1 MTKARRMIWLG
12 IGIAFVVVTGAVITA
27 CRHSPVRA
35 VTEGG
40 AVLFPSVSGENLH
53 GETVTFPDDLKGHP
67 ALVLVAFKR
76 EQQAEVDTWL
86 AQIEAFEAAIPG
98 IRVVETPTISS
109 ARWGWMAWF
118 IDGGMRSG
126 IPDPDARARTIT
138 LYTDVAKFR
147 EALGMETDGHIY
159 AVLLDADARVRLV
172 EPGTFNEGSAERFA
186 QLLDLD

>member
-1 MTKARRMIWLG
+1 MTRARRMIWLG
-12 IGIAFVVVTGAVITA
+12 IGIACVIATAAFVTA
-27 CRHSPVRA
+27 CRHSPIRA
-35 VTEGG
+35 VTEDG

-53 GETVTFPDDLKGHP
+53 GEQVTFPDDLKGNP

-86 AQIEAFEAAIPG
+86 AQIGAFEAAIPG

-126 IPDPDARARTIT
+126 IPDDAARARTVT

-147 EALGMETDGHIY
+147 EALGMETDGQIY
-159 AVLLDADARVRLV
+159 AVLLDANARVRLV
-172 EPGTFNEGSAERFA
+172 EPGVFTEGSAARFA
-186 QLLDLD
+186 QLLELD

>member
-1 MTKARRMIWLG
+1 MIWLG
-12 IGIAFVVVTGAVITA
+12 MGIALVIVTAAVVTA
-27 CRHSPVRA
+27 CRHSPIRA
-35 VTEGG
+35 VTEDG
-40 AVLFPSVSGENLH
+40 AMLFPSVSGENLH
-53 GETVTFPDDLKGHP
+53 GEQVTFPDDLKGNP

-86 AQIEAFEAAIPG
+86 AEIGAFEAAIPG

-126 IPDPDARARTIT
+126 IPDGAARARTIT

-147 EALGMETDGHIY
+147 ETLGMETDGQIY
-159 AVLLDADARVRLV
+159 AVLLDSNARVRLV
-172 EPGTFNEGSAERFA
+172 APGVFTPDATERFVEV
-186 QLLDLD
+186 LRTD